1 MSKSVLRYS
10 DGCALHTP
18 EERAD
23 HWPYPLYWPK
33 DEKARAKWRESYLD
47 LPPEKA
53 RDEKARDEKAR
64 DKMIALLSGKAP
76 DENDETEERHDE
88 EDGLP
93 PDEVARRAMIRR
105 SNATG

>member
-1 MSKSVLRYS
+1 MPKSVLRYS
-10 DGCALHTP
+10 EGCALHTP

-23 HWPYPLYWPK
+23 HWPYPLYWPE
-33 DEKARAKWRESYLD
+33 DEKARALWRESYLD
-47 LPPEKA
+47 LPPEDV
-53 RDEKARDEKAR
+53 RSDDEKAR

-76 DENDETEERHDE
+76 DETDETKERHDE